1 MEPERYRYR
10 CGVGYAGS
18 PVASGRASIVK
29 PMLAEKSQPQWVQD
43 LQRWHLLTPL
53 RVFIILLLAVLATM
67 VITKLVARV
76 LRGIFER
83 TTSEDDPRA
92 EARRRALSSSLR
104 AALVGIVW
112 STAVITIISQL
123 GINIGAFVAVAT
135 VIGGAIGFG
144 AQMLIRDVIAGFFV
158 LADDQFGA
166 GDEVDL
172 GHARGTV
179 ERVTLRTARLRDGD
193 GTVWYVPHG
202 NVIRVG
208 NMSKSATGPLDVEVS
223 RNMNSEELTEVVAGL
238 SAALVADEHVAAML
252 AGEPKTV
259 GVMDIRDDRILFRVR
274 VSTQPGRIDE
284 VRRAWRLL
292 VLEAFADGRLTAPS
306 AAPNVVVMER
316 HEAVPRPT
324 I

>member
-1 MEPERYRYR
+1 
-10 CGVGYAGS
+10 
-18 PVASGRASIVK
+18 
-29 PMLAEKSQPQWVQD
+29 MLAEKTQPEWVQN
-43 LQRWHLLTPL
+43 LERWHLLTPL
-53 RVFIILLLAVLATM
+53 RILIVLLLAFLAT
-67 VITKLVARV
+67 VAIRNLIGRV
-76 LRGIFER
+76 LTRIFNH
-83 TTSEDDPRA
+83 TSSDDDPRA

-104 AALVGIVW
+104 AALIGIVW
-112 STAVITIISQL
+112 STAVITVISQL

-179 ERVTLRTARLRDGD
+179 ERVTLRTARVRDGD

-202 NVIRVG
+202 NVVRVG
-208 NMSKSATGPLDVEVS
+208 NLSKSATGPLDVEVARS
-223 RNMNSEELTEVVAGL
+223 MNSPDLNRVVADL

-252 AGEPKTV
+252 AGEPKIV
-259 GVMDIRDDRILFRVR
+259 GVMDIRDDRVLFRVR
-274 VSTQPGRIDE
+274 VATQPGRIDE

-292 VLEAFADGRLTAPS
+292 VLEAFADGRLTAP
-306 AAPNVVVMER
+306 AAPAPNVVLLDR
-316 HEAVPRPT
+316 SDAVPRST